1 MMIFNKKNLFVKRE
15 DYDKL
20 EERVVALEHSYKALL
35 ERFNNLQNYCND
47 VNNGINAIFN
57 QENSKKET
65 NDGELNE
72 KDRNTMKNEQDK
84 MTQGMTS
91 VYSWGD
97 E

>member
-1 MMIFNKKNLFVKRE
+1 MIFNKKNLFVKRE

-57 QENSKKET
+57 QENSKKEA
-65 NDGELNE
+65 NGWELNE
-72 KDRNTMKNEQDK
+72 KDRNIMKNEQDK

-91 VYSWGD
+91 VYNWGD

>member
-65 NDGELNE
+65 NGWELNE
-72 KDRNTMKNEQDK
+72 KDRSIMKNEQDK

-91 VYSWGD
+91 VYNWGD

>member
-1 MMIFNKKNLFVKRE
+1 MIFNKKNLFVKRE

-65 NDGELNE
+65 NGWELNE
-72 KDRNTMKNEQDK
+72 KDRSIMKNEQDK

-91 VYSWGD
+91 VYNWGD